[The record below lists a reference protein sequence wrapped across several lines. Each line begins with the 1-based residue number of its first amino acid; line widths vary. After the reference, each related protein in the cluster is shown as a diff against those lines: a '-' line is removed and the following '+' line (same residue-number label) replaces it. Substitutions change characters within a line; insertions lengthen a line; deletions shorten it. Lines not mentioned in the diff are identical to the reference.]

1 MNKTG
6 TENYDD
12 NHRQDKRKSKMLHM
26 KNTRS
31 PTTPSACYLLD
42 PDQTHSTRNQRP
54 AYQSHMRHHTHSA
67 QPSPAQPSPAQPSPA
82 QPSPAQPSPAQP
94 SPAQP
99 SPIKGTSKTSALVA
113 TPPNLDHSQ
122 SLPAQCLIP
131 CYPNRYNSTWKQT
144 QQQTHKYDVWYL
156 Q

>member
-42 PDQTHSTRNQRP
+42 PNQTHSTRNQRP
-54 AYQSHMRHHTHSA
+54 AYQSHMRHHTHS
-67 QPSPAQPSPAQPSPA
+67 
-82 QPSPAQPSPAQP
+82 AQPSPAQP

-131 CYPNRYNSTWKQT
+131 CHPNRYNSTWKQT